1 MAEAIVGG
9 VRIHYELAGEG
20 PPVVV
25 TAGQGT
31 GAQAR
36 QAWLA
41 GLARRHLVLSYDQRG
56 TGRSEPTA
64 QGQSMQ
70 ELADDI
76 VALMDHARI
85 ERAHV
90 IGVSTGT
97 GKATALAAQHPG
109 RVDRLVLA
117 APWTHGDEA
126 LHTLQAMRKAA
137 ARTLPPDHYVH
148 FNALLIYPPEYRRE
162 HAARFEALARQ
173 ALESPQDAAGIAARL
188 DAILGFD
195 ARALYPAL
203 RMPTLVVGARDDLVM
218 PLWHAQEAARQIP
231 GARLAVLEGGGHLFA
246 ETRTSELLDLV
257 LPFLAE
263 GSARSPDPSGPSG
276 PSGPT

>member
-1 MAEAIVGG
+1 MAEAVVGG

-31 GAQAR
+31 GAEAR
-36 QAWLA
+36 AAWLA
-41 GLARRHLVLSYDQRG
+41 GLARHHLVLSYDQRG
-56 TGRSEPTA
+56 TGRSERTA
-64 QGQSMQ
+64 QGQSMR

-76 VALMDHARI
+76 VALMDHAGM

-117 APWTHGDEA
+117 APWTHGDA
-126 LHTLQAMRKAA
+126 SLHTLQSMRKAA
-137 ARTLPPDHYVH
+137 ARTMPPDHYVH

-173 ALESPQDAAGIAARL
+173 ALAAPQDAAGIAARL

-195 ARALYPAL
+195 ARPLYPAL
-203 RMPTLVVGARDDLVM
+203 RQPTLVVGARDDLVM

-231 GARLAVLEGGGHLFA
+231 GARLALLEGGGHLFA

-263 GSARSPDPSGPSG
+263 ASPAGPGPS
-276 PSGPT
+276 SAH

>member
-1 MAEAIVGG
+1 MAEAVVGG

-31 GAQAR
+31 GAEAR
-36 QAWLA
+36 AAWLA
-41 GLARRHLVLSYDQRG
+41 GLARHHLVLSYDQRG
-56 TGRSEPTA
+56 TGRSERTA
-64 QGQSMQ
+64 QGQSMR

-76 VALMDHARI
+76 VALMDHAGM

-117 APWTHGDEA
+117 APWTHGDA
-126 LHTLQAMRKAA
+126 SLHTLQAMRKAA
-137 ARTLPPDHYVH
+137 ARTMPPDHYVH
-148 FNALLIYPPEYRRE
+148 FNALLIYPPEYRRQ

-173 ALESPQDAAGIAARL
+173 ALAAPQDAAGIAARL

-195 ARALYPAL
+195 ARPLYPAL
-203 RMPTLVVGARDDLVM
+203 RQPTLVVGARDDLVM

-231 GARLAVLEGGGHLFA
+231 GARLALLEGGGHLFA

-263 GSARSPDPSGPSG
+263 ASPAGPGASSAH
-276 PSGPT
+276 

>member
-1 MAEAIVGG
+1 MAEAVVGG

-31 GAQAR
+31 GAEAR
-36 QAWLA
+36 AAWLA
-41 GLARRHLVLSYDQRG
+41 GLARHHLVLSYDQRG
-56 TGRSEPTA
+56 TGRSERTG
-64 QGQSMQ
+64 QGQSMR

-76 VALMDHARI
+76 VALMDHAGM

-117 APWTHGDEA
+117 APWTHGDA
-126 LHTLQAMRKAA
+126 PLHTLQAMRKAA
-137 ARTLPPDHYVH
+137 ARTMPPDHYVH
-148 FNALLIYPPEYRRE
+148 FNALLIYPPEYRRQ

-173 ALESPQDAAGIAARL
+173 ALAAPQDAAGIAARL
-188 DAILGFD
+188 DAILDFD
-195 ARALYPAL
+195 ARPLYPAL
-203 RMPTLVVGARDDLVM
+203 RQPTLVVGARDDLVM

-231 GARLAVLEGGGHLFA
+231 GARLALLDGGGHLFA

-263 GSARSPDPSGPSG
+263 ASPAGPGASSAH
-276 PSGPT
+276 